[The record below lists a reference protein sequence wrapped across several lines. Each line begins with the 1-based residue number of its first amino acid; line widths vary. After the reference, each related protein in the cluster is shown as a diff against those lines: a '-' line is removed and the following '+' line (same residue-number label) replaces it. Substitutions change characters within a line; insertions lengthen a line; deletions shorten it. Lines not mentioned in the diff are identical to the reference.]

1 MSQRIQVID
10 NFLPTAYQDAL
21 ENVMLNANFPWYLN
35 AKTALLR
42 PTTVAS
48 STTTDAPQFTHKFFT
63 DWQPVSEYYNLVSLV
78 THHLMLT
85 KNIDT
90 SELIRIKGNLN
101 TPINNYP
108 KDHHYVAHV
117 DCPDVTK
124 YITAIYY
131 VNDSD
136 GDTKF
141 FNSSGG
147 ITDKVTPK
155 KGRLVYFDGD
165 TTHAGCPP
173 INTNV
178 RCVINFNFK
187 TKETK

>member
-1 MSQRIQVID
+1 MNIETQVID

-35 AKTALLR
+35 TATALPY

-48 STTTDAPQFTHKFFT
+48 STTTDAPQFTHKFFI
-63 DWQPVSEYYNLVSLV
+63 DGQCVSEYYNLVSLV
-78 THHLMLT
+78 TYHLMLT

-108 KDHHYVAHV
+108 KNHHYTAHV
-117 DCPDVTK
+117 DCHDVTK

-136 GDTKF
+136 GGTKF
-141 FNSSGG
+141 FDTFGNT
-147 ITDKVTPK
+147 INVITPK
-155 KGRLVYFDGD
+155 KGRLVYFDGLIQ
-165 TTHAGCPP
+165 HAGCPP
-173 INTNV
+173 KKYNT

-187 TKETK
+187 KETK